1 MTVEFTLLLAM
12 SVVGAITITR
22 FTKESFDTASSKLAF
37 RVESHLTTGEEFG
50 RNRDRSFTAW
60 IAPPQ

>member
-1 MTVEFTLLLAM
+1 MTLEFTLLLAM

-50 RNRDRSFTAW
+50 KNKDKSYATW